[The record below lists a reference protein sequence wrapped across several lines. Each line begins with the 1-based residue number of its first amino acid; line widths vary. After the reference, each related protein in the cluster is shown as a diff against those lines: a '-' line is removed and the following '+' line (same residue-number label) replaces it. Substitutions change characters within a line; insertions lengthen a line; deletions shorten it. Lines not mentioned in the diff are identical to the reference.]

1 MTKSR
6 LAKIVGWV
14 GQALTGAAVY
24 LAPKY
29 AGMALT
35 AGAVLTGWGIHNA
48 SDTSAGHPNGANK

>member
-14 GQALTGAAVY
+14 GQSLTAAAVY

-29 AGMALT
+29 SAIALS
-35 AGAVLTGWGIHNA
+35 AGAALTGWAIHNA
-48 SDTSAGHPNGANK
+48 SDTSAGHPNGAK